1 METMVR
7 RKVIQDKYIN
17 QDIFEKLI
25 GYVYTGLFAGE
36 KELTQKNII
45 KILHKHNICNKT
57 IARVINELIPTAK
70 ATPNSVNSQLNQM
83 KKQSNKHNDMLN
95 ELLSEIDKEF

>member
-1 METMVR
+1 METITR
-7 RKVIQDKYIN
+7 RRVIQDKYIN
-17 QDIFEKLI
+17 QDIFDKLI
-25 GYVYTGLFAGE
+25 GYVYTGLCKGE

-45 KILHKHNICNKT
+45 KILHKYNISNKT

-70 ATPNSVNSQLNQM
+70 ATSNSVNSQLTQI